1 MSRRR
6 VLVIDDCVDSH
17 ELIRAALEDD
27 YEVFGIKDPRRY
39 ADAIAVAQPDLV
51 ILDMLMPG
59 LSGMEILDRIEKE
72 KGPAKKIPFVVLSA
86 KRNIDEQKKAYGRG
100 VKLYLNKPFEPPR
113 LLRNIQM
120 FFEDGSLPEREK
132 AYKIHELDYQ
142 MELRESS
149 TSSTV
154 APQNDVPEGEMKS
167 EPKGVTSAGTSSV
180 KKRLKE
186 DAEDSEP
193 EPRWM
198 D

>member
-59 LSGMEILDRIEKE
+59 LSGMEILDRIQKE
-72 KGPAKKIPFVVLSA
+72 KGPAKNIPFVVLSA
-86 KRNIDEQKKAYGRG
+86 KRNIDDQKKAYAKG

-120 FFEDGSLPEREK
+120 FFEDDSVPEHEK
-132 AYKIHELDYQ
+132 TYKIHELDYQ

-149 TSSTV
+149 TSSTG
-154 APQNDVPEGEMKS
+154 APQNGAPEGERKS
-167 EPKGVTSAGTSSV
+167 KPHGDTSAGTSSV
-180 KKRLKE
+180 KKRLEEEAKE
-186 DAEDSEP
+186 SEP
-193 EPRWM
+193 EPRWV